1 MPNFDINQRA
11 VGIRLQA
18 PTTPT
23 HNSFIMIEGLRK
35 LTIGDAVIAPETT
48 DNILASGSTIS
59 GWFARMQRIV
69 SRLAYFLRTL
79 QTNFNPLRVSKV
91 TAGRSGLTG
100 RQGIATHL

>member
-1 MPNFDINQRA
+1 MP
-11 VGIRLQA
+11 A
-18 PTTPT
+18 PDP
-23 HNSFIMIEGLRK
+23 FIMIEGLRK
-35 LTIGDAVIAPETT
+35 LTIGDTVIAPPETT
-48 DNILASGSTIS
+48 DNILASGSIIS

-79 QTNFNPLRVSKV
+79 QTNFNPLRVSNV